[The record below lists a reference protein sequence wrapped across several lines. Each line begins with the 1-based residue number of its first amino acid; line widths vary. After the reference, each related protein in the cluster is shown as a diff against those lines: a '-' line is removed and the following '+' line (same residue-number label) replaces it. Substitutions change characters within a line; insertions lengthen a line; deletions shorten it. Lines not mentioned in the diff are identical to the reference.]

1 MMELNSPFPD
11 TQPYPWPYDGVLD
24 IATAAV
30 VLCGWQASFADVGDP
45 AARAAAAELAGAWAD
60 SDGLVVTVAHCGE
73 PARPAWLPSPGSMG
87 AAALP
92 APDGALSLTAFGWD
106 ATFGSPL
113 EVVLRGRGI
122 THVLLAGL
130 AAEATV
136 DSTVR
141 TLNDRGFECLVLTDA
156 CTAIDPDLL
165 AHAQHSLTMSGGIF
179 GALGCATDVL
189 HSLALSVKEHS

>member
-1 MMELNSPFPD
+1 MTSFGSFAD
-11 TQPYPWPYDGVLD
+11 TQPYPWPYDGAFD
-24 IATAAV
+24 IASTAL
-30 VLCGWQASFADVGDP
+30 VLCGWQAAFGDVGDP
-45 AARAAAAELAGAWAD
+45 AARAVAAAVADAWAD
-60 SDGLVVTVAHCGE
+60 AAGLVVTVSHCGE
-73 PARPAWLPSPGSMG
+73 PGRPAWLPRPGQPG
-87 AAALP
+87 AAPLQAPGAAL
-92 APDGALSLTAFGWD
+92 AVTAVGWD
-106 ATFGSPL
+106 GSFGSPL
-113 EVVLRGRGI
+113 EAILRGRGI

-179 GALGCATDVL
+179 GALGSGADVL
-189 HSLALSVKEHS
+189 NSLAPFVKEHP